1 MKSKTSFFNAGLFRK
16 DLTRFAPAWSIY
28 LVGCLLVLVNTVSA
42 QGGKAYAVLATLD
55 NTVGLMALVNLG
67 YGLLTALLLFGDL
80 FVPRLCYALHAMPLR
95 RECRFFS
102 HLAVGLCFSL
112 VPNLI
117 IALFLMPALTW
128 NWAAAFVWL
137 AAVTTEYLFFFGVA
151 VLCVFLTGNRFAAA
165 LVYGLLQFAEPLAM
179 TFAET
184 LYLPLLPGVRMPD
197 LPMNLCPTARLLLSD
212 GKSCFLRWRVP
223 GVDCDGSLWPY
234 LLILGGIALVLLA
247 VSLLLYRRRKLECA
261 GDFAALPILRPVFCV
276 VFSLAAATVAQ
287 LFGALFFYR
296 QSLNLFTVAGFVVGF
311 FGAQMLLQRQVKV
324 FQRRTVLRF
333 ALLTAAMA
341 LSLGLTRLDVLHIR
355 RWTPDP
361 SDVASVR
368 VAVSPHLSNAES
380 ANLIS
385 PEEIKDILR
394 LQKELID
401 RPSDDSAGGYAE
413 LCFTLRSG
421 RTVLREYQFDTDSDI
436 ARTVIRY
443 ASAPETVLGYT
454 DWADY
459 CSRLLFVDLGTQ
471 SYSGEEARSLME
483 AVKADCEAGLMA
495 QETWCHPDTGN
506 EKVSLVWLSVCI
518 ELPDGETEH
527 RDVTVYPDAVQTMA
541 WLRDHNAFPEE

>member
-16 DLTRFAPAWSIY
+16 DLTRFVPAWSIY

-102 HLAVGLCFSL
+102 HLAAGLCFSL

-128 NWAAAFVWL
+128 NWAAVFVWL

-324 FQRRTVLRF
+324 FQRRTVLR
-333 ALLTAAMA
+333 
-341 LSLGLTRLDVLHIR
+341 
-355 RWTPDP
+355 
-361 SDVASVR
+361 
-368 VAVSPHLSNAES
+368 
-380 ANLIS
+380 
-385 PEEIKDILR
+385 
-394 LQKELID
+394 
-401 RPSDDSAGGYAE
+401 
-413 LCFTLRSG
+413 
-421 RTVLREYQFDTDSDI
+421 EYQFDTDSDI

-459 CSRLLFVDLGTQ
+459 CSQLLFVDLGTQ